1 MPRTF
6 LQLSRT
12 AGHWLAMGAILTGIG
27 LLGHAQTQ
35 SPSPAPLAGQL
46 ATEPP
51 IFRSGVTLVTTDV
64 IVRDENGVFMSDL
77 VPEDFIVEEEGIEQE
92 VASLVLSLIHI

>member
-6 LQLSRT
+6 LHVSRT
-12 AGHWLAMGAILTGIG
+12 AGRWLVIGAILTGIG

-35 SPSPAPLAGQL
+35 APAPGPLAGQL
-46 ATEPP
+46 ASEPP

-64 IVRDENGVFMSDL
+64 IVRNEDGVFISDL
-77 VPEDFIVEEEGIEQE
+77 VPEDFIIEEEGAYSQRSSDEESQ
-92 VASLVLSLIHI
+92 AH